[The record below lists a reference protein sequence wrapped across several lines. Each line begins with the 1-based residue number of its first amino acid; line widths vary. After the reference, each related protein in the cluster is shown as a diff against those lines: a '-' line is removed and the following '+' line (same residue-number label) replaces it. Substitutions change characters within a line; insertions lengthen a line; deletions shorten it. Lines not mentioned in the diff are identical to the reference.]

1 MKRFRKSAIALV
13 LALLMALQ
21 GTEPIFVQA
30 KEAIED
36 VQKNADFSRPEALT
50 EEEAGIT
57 DSTSGEQDKSQQSDA
72 DVQNETTPSEDTETQ
87 EEQTTPAEETE
98 ENPQE
103 KEVELKEPQD
113 YYPIPEEPEGE
124 LIDYDAISKTYKTG
138 DKQYTTVYGGYVGT
152 YKNEDGDTELVDN
165 TLVKPEEADTP
176 ASEEAQE
183 ASSVVATEEKEE
195 KTEVYQNKANDYAI
209 LLPEQMS
216 EENGVTIENGKT
228 RIGIIPVDG
237 DYTHSVIK
245 DNAIL
250 YNEVYEGADVQ
261 YTVLDSSIKEDIVLQ
276 QPTDREVYE
285 YELQIP
291 GYQAEVK
298 DNQVYIY
305 PEGKTIKDAKYLLE
319 TPSMEDA
326 AGEISFLITLELR
339 EEDGK
344 TILTVKP
351 DRDWLS
357 AEERQYPV
365 RIDPTPVEIQK
376 SSFNMI
382 GVEEGSPTSQIG
394 DNNYPYV
401 GFDDGIKSGNLAGF
415 GTAHQ
420 NCRTYIKVN
429 SNFSQIPKDSKIDSA
444 TFAVSQKTA
453 YSGGAS
459 QFGLYR
465 VDQSWNTS
473 ITWKTKPV
481 NLTFQDV
488 QNASTSRNSYINYD
502 VKDLVND
509 WVQGTHAN
517 NGFALVAIAEAN
529 NLGASMQCEVLN
541 NRASVYGPKLS
552 IQWSPAEDPYLR
564 DMSLDETT
572 ILLRPMTEKNT
583 NGKLKFDAV
592 FADGIAKSKST
603 VEYYLLPDEENE
615 EHHETDAKP
624 LYSYPDSTE
633 YNKQF
638 PEANKY
644 YSKDS
649 NWQSALYS
657 GLTKDKLYKIK
668 AKASKEIDGKL
679 ETGKEVTSDSFVI
692 YEVKQFDTFPK
703 IAKYYGVPLK
713 NIMKDNQVMD
723 ALVVANNTIFIR
735 NPQTNVPYSP
745 APLTDQDKMR
755 IDGALMGRG
764 LHCEFGFE
772 PVNLNTGNFYMD
784 QSDATMNELN
794 GEFSITRSYNSKGT
808 DQHSMFG
815 RGWSFN
821 YDQSLSQMED
831 GSLLYMRGDGSYLIF
846 DKNEDGSYTA
856 PDGYVYDLKAVSYK
870 DTDHDYIGW
879 ELTDADQSVWSFDKY
894 GILRYVTDVNGFK
907 TVLDYDDDYNLSK
920 ITTPSGKT
928 FGVKQDKFGHIKEL
942 SLPDGGKVSYKYDE
956 QGNLISVTDPNGT
969 TKEYKYDDDS
979 RMTSW
984 KDENGNT
991 VVKNT
996 YDKEG
1001 RVVEQTDAEKGTA
1014 TFKYGKSSTTTTDNE
1029 GNKTVYHYDDQYR
1042 TTSIEYPDGTTCEKT
1057 YNAENQLA
1065 SETTAAGTKTYTYD
1079 TFGNVATETREDGK
1093 TASYTYNEQNKLT
1106 SATGYNGATVTYSYD
1121 GNGNMVTSTKPDGT
1135 AITYTYDDKHRMVS
1149 QTDGRGV
1156 TTTYSYDGPNM
1167 TGYVDG
1173 NGAAWGFTYDAMNRA
1188 VTMTDPLGN
1197 VTSNSYDAN
1206 GNLTSKT
1213 AADGGV
1219 TAYTLDGVGNITA
1232 STDALGNT
1240 TTYTYDK
1247 MYNMTSGTDPKGNQ
1261 ISYVY
1266 DKNYQQV
1273 KATDAKGNTI
1283 TYKYDSMG
1291 RVIEESNKDFGT
1303 KLYEYDK
1310 AGNLKKYTDGNGN
1323 ATVSKFDSLGQVLQ
1337 SKDAVGNITKY
1348 EYDALGNETKIT
1360 YGDGSS
1366 HSKEYDNCGRLAK
1379 ETDELGAVTTY
1390 TYDAADNLVS
1400 KSDDSGRTWT
1410 YTYDNTGNRLSETN
1424 PEGGTTTYTYD
1435 KAGNLVSSTDEEG
1448 RTDTYA
1454 YDKAGNL
1461 TTSKDALGYTVSM
1474 KYDLNGNLVS
1484 STDENGNTSTMTYD
1498 GNGNMTSVS
1507 DAKGNITAM
1516 KYDSTDNLE
1525 QTVDA
1530 LKGKTTYEY
1539 DSQGNSTKMTDALG
1553 NAYSYVYDKEGNNT
1567 SIILPTGD
1575 KVLMEYDAIGQLV
1588 KCTDAQGL
1596 VITYQYDG
1604 AGNLIHSSDNGGNS
1618 MDYTYDGAGNVLTQT
1633 DELGRTATY
1642 KYDQYGRLLKLT
1654 EADGSI
1660 TSYEY
1665 DVMDRITA
1673 VTDAEGHKTT
1683 FTYDKVGNQ
1692 LSMTEEEEAT
1702 YKYAYDKKDRVI
1714 SQTNPLGA
1722 SSTFK
1727 YDGNDNVT
1735 ESVDENGTVTKYA
1748 YDKNDNLVSQTD
1760 GNGNTTTYQYDELD
1774 RKIGETSPLKETNEY
1789 RYDAIGNLTKS
1800 KDPMGL
1806 ITEYKYDSLSNMTEQ
1821 ISPKGAVTK
1830 YDYDKHGNVISVT
1843 DAKGN
1848 ETQYSV
1854 DLNDNVTKM
1863 TQANGGEYTYSYD
1876 KAGRLKSMTSPLG
1889 YTKNF
1894 SYDKVDNVVK
1904 ESDSLKSTTTY
1915 TYDKL
1920 HNMKSSTNALDG
1932 TTSFSYD
1939 KYGNLV
1945 KETDPLGRSN
1955 TYSYD
1960 LAGQMTSAADPL
1972 GKITAYT
1979 YDPAGNITE
1988 ITKPGGRKTS
1998 YGYDKNYNVTSVT
2011 DPMGYVAKTVYDKDN
2026 RVTEETDA
2034 LGQKESYT
2042 YDKDSRVTSITD
2054 KRGFTTGFDYDAHG
2068 NIQVVTD
2075 KTGLKSHLEYDK
2087 NDNLTKVT
2095 DALGGVTTYG
2105 YDNMDNLV
2113 TFTNAANKTT
2123 NYTYDLEGNLTSIK
2137 DPAGRTEKFDYDEKG
2152 RLTGH
2157 TQASGKK
2164 TTYDYD
2170 KLNDL
2175 LEKSYQDAKGERS
2188 EKDVTY
2194 AYNSAGERV
2203 SMKDQTGKS
2212 SYEYDAL
2219 GRITKV
2225 TSGSKKDVSY
2235 VYDDADNLQAI
2246 VYLDGTKISYEYDL
2260 NDNLVKLT
2268 DRNRKVTT
2276 YKHDAL
2282 NRVTEVTRSNGTKTE
2297 VSYDAE
2303 DHITKIVNT
2312 CGSCGKVISTYEY
2325 KYNDQGYVVGETAT
2339 ELEAGTR
2346 KTPSWEDWYNWGD
2359 TQKETD
2365 KADCEHQ
2372 EKEIQTTRTYE
2383 YDDNW
2388 ELTRCTEKAE
2398 GGKKT
2403 VHNYTYD
2410 KIGNRTSYEK
2420 IEDGVSKAKYNYK
2433 YNDSNQLIKRTNAKI
2448 WGDPGTTYSYD
2459 KDGNLIQECD
2469 KTNSA
2474 DPVTYEYTA
2483 ENRLAVVKQGG
2494 TVLMAAM
2501 YDGDNNRV
2509 FELDNTYKWEDC
2521 YGDEVLIPANQRT
2534 EDGNSPKEQLASLVK
2549 GGSNAKGYTLTEY
2562 INDINRE
2569 NTEVLAEYGAD
2580 EKVRQ
2585 AYTYGES
2592 GIGER
2597 VSVDKSEESSY
2608 YLYDGRNSVTGIL
2621 TETANLTNSY
2631 QYDSYGNLTSG
2642 TADGVNYYG
2651 YNGESTNVKTG
2662 LQYLRARYYNAENGT
2677 FTTEDSD
2684 LGTTENPLTRN
2695 RYDYTTNNPLN
2706 YSDPTGHSLWS
2717 RIKSTA
2723 KKAAKAVKSV
2733 GKKIVNTAKKVVKT
2747 VVNTAK
2753 KAAKTIV
2760 NTVKGVAKTAKNAAK
2775 HAKQTYQ
2782 SVKNRVTSSST
2793 YQKITSRGSQFIRS
2807 VSNGVQKIGKTYTS
2821 FKSYVSERTAEIRSE
2836 VVRHMCTTTNRITD
2850 KLGKVDW
2857 NAVKKVAIGITAVTV
2872 SGLVVAATGGLAAGA
2887 VLAAL
2892 PAMGGLG
2899 TAMVS
2904 GAVIGAIGGASYSA
2918 VNSGL
2923 SGNSLKQV
2931 AKDTLVG
2938 GIAGAVTGG
2947 VMGGLSYG
2955 AGKLLNVVRS
2965 AGSTHNDGIDKS
2977 FKKLVAEVTE
2987 TKLPEGTWEKPPLE
3001 RGDIID
3007 KAMGNNLGHNFPT
3020 IDKVEN
3026 GVVTSVKSRDLG
3038 AKTYQNG
3045 NKLEKVI
3052 VKDINKVSGFIGET
3066 FNGKFVN
3073 AEEIVGRQLQVV
3085 VPNVT
3090 LSEAQI
3096 NAVNNATKHGI
3107 DKGVK
3112 LIITV
3117 GK

>member
-1 MKRFRKSAIALV
+1 M
-13 LALLMALQ
+13 
-21 GTEPIFVQA
+21 T
-30 KEAIED
+30 
-36 VQKNADFSRPEALT
+36 
-50 EEEAGIT
+50 
-57 DSTSGEQDKSQQSDA
+57 
-72 DVQNETTPSEDTETQ
+72 
-87 EEQTTPAEETE
+87 
-98 ENPQE
+98 
-103 KEVELKEPQD
+103 
-113 YYPIPEEPEGE
+113 
-124 LIDYDAISKTYKTG
+124 
-138 DKQYTTVYGGYVGT
+138 
-152 YKNEDGDTELVDN
+152 
-165 TLVKPEEADTP
+165 
-176 ASEEAQE
+176 
-183 ASSVVATEEKEE
+183 
-195 KTEVYQNKANDYAI
+195 
-209 LLPEQMS
+209 MS
-216 EENGVTIENGKT
+216 
-228 RIGIIPVDG
+228 
-237 DYTHSVIK
+237 
-245 DNAIL
+245 
-250 YNEVYEGADVQ
+250 
-261 YTVLDSSIKEDIVLQ
+261 
-276 QPTDREVYE
+276 
-285 YELQIP
+285 
-291 GYQAEVK
+291 
-298 DNQVYIY
+298 
-305 PEGKTIKDAKYLLE
+305 
-319 TPSMEDA
+319 
-326 AGEISFLITLELR
+326 
-339 EEDGK
+339 
-344 TILTVKP
+344 
-351 DRDWLS
+351 
-357 AEERQYPV
+357 
-365 RIDPTPVEIQK
+365 
-376 SSFNMI
+376 
-382 GVEEGSPTSQIG
+382 
-394 DNNYPYV
+394 
-401 GFDDGIKSGNLAGF
+401 
-415 GTAHQ
+415 
-420 NCRTYIKVN
+420 
-429 SNFSQIPKDSKIDSA
+429 
-444 TFAVSQKTA
+444 
-453 YSGGAS
+453 
-459 QFGLYR
+459 
-465 VDQSWNTS
+465 
-473 ITWKTKPV
+473 
-481 NLTFQDV
+481 
-488 QNASTSRNSYINYD
+488 
-502 VKDLVND
+502 
-509 WVQGTHAN
+509 
-517 NGFALVAIAEAN
+517 
-529 NLGASMQCEVLN
+529 
-541 NRASVYGPKLS
+541 
-552 IQWSPAEDPYLR
+552 
-564 DMSLDETT
+564 
-572 ILLRPMTEKNT
+572 
-583 NGKLKFDAV
+583 
-592 FADGIAKSKST
+592 
-603 VEYYLLPDEENE
+603 
-615 EHHETDAKP
+615 
-624 LYSYPDSTE
+624 
-633 YNKQF
+633 
-638 PEANKY
+638 
-644 YSKDS
+644 
-649 NWQSALYS
+649 
-657 GLTKDKLYKIK
+657 
-668 AKASKEIDGKL
+668 
-679 ETGKEVTSDSFVI
+679 
-692 YEVKQFDTFPK
+692 
-703 IAKYYGVPLK
+703 
-713 NIMKDNQVMD
+713 
-723 ALVVANNTIFIR
+723 
-735 NPQTNVPYSP
+735 
-745 APLTDQDKMR
+745 
-755 IDGALMGRG
+755 
-764 LHCEFGFE
+764 
-772 PVNLNTGNFYMD
+772 
-784 QSDATMNELN
+784 
-794 GEFSITRSYNSKGT
+794 
-808 DQHSMFG
+808 
-815 RGWSFN
+815 
-821 YDQSLSQMED
+821 
-831 GSLLYMRGDGSYLIF
+831 
-846 DKNEDGSYTA
+846 
-856 PDGYVYDLKAVSYK
+856 
-870 DTDHDYIGW
+870 
-879 ELTDADQSVWSFDKY
+879 
-894 GILRYVTDVNGFK
+894 
-907 TVLDYDDDYNLSK
+907 
-920 ITTPSGKT
+920 
-928 FGVKQDKFGHIKEL
+928 
-942 SLPDGGKVSYKYDE
+942 
-956 QGNLISVTDPNGT
+956 
-969 TKEYKYDDDS
+969 
-979 RMTSW
+979 
-984 KDENGNT
+984 
-991 VVKNT
+991 
-996 YDKEG
+996 
-1001 RVVEQTDAEKGTA
+1001 
-1014 TFKYGKSSTTTTDNE
+1014 
-1029 GNKTVYHYDDQYR
+1029 
-1042 TTSIEYPDGTTCEKT
+1042 
-1057 YNAENQLA
+1057 
-1065 SETTAAGTKTYTYD
+1065 
-1079 TFGNVATETREDGK
+1079 
-1093 TASYTYNEQNKLT
+1093 
-1106 SATGYNGATVTYSYD
+1106 
-1121 GNGNMVTSTKPDGT
+1121 
-1135 AITYTYDDKHRMVS
+1135 
-1149 QTDGRGV
+1149 
-1156 TTTYSYDGPNM
+1156 
-1167 TGYVDG
+1167 
-1173 NGAAWGFTYDAMNRA
+1173 
-1188 VTMTDPLGN
+1188 
-1197 VTSNSYDAN
+1197 
-1206 GNLTSKT
+1206 
-1213 AADGGV
+1213 
-1219 TAYTLDGVGNITA
+1219 
-1232 STDALGNT
+1232 
-1240 TTYTYDK
+1240 
-1247 MYNMTSGTDPKGNQ
+1247 
-1261 ISYVY
+1261 
-1266 DKNYQQV
+1266 
-1273 KATDAKGNTI
+1273 
-1283 TYKYDSMG
+1283 
-1291 RVIEESNKDFGT
+1291 
-1303 KLYEYDK
+1303 
-1310 AGNLKKYTDGNGN
+1310 
-1323 ATVSKFDSLGQVLQ
+1323 
-1337 SKDAVGNITKY
+1337 
-1348 EYDALGNETKIT
+1348 
-1360 YGDGSS
+1360 
-1366 HSKEYDNCGRLAK
+1366 
-1379 ETDELGAVTTY
+1379 
-1390 TYDAADNLVS
+1390 
-1400 KSDDSGRTWT
+1400 
-1410 YTYDNTGNRLSETN
+1410 
-1424 PEGGTTTYTYD
+1424 
-1435 KAGNLVSSTDEEG
+1435 
-1448 RTDTYA
+1448 
-1454 YDKAGNL
+1454 
-1461 TTSKDALGYTVSM
+1461 
-1474 KYDLNGNLVS
+1474 
-1484 STDENGNTSTMTYD
+1484 
-1498 GNGNMTSVS
+1498 
-1507 DAKGNITAM
+1507 
-1516 KYDSTDNLE
+1516 
-1525 QTVDA
+1525 
-1530 LKGKTTYEY
+1530 
-1539 DSQGNSTKMTDALG
+1539 
-1553 NAYSYVYDKEGNNT
+1553 
-1567 SIILPTGD
+1567 
-1575 KVLMEYDAIGQLV
+1575 
-1588 KCTDAQGL
+1588 
-1596 VITYQYDG
+1596 
-1604 AGNLIHSSDNGGNS
+1604 
-1618 MDYTYDGAGNVLTQT
+1618 
-1633 DELGRTATY
+1633 
-1642 KYDQYGRLLKLT
+1642 
-1654 EADGSI
+1654 
-1660 TSYEY
+1660 
-1665 DVMDRITA
+1665 
-1673 VTDAEGHKTT
+1673 
-1683 FTYDKVGNQ
+1683 
-1692 LSMTEEEEAT
+1692 
-1702 YKYAYDKKDRVI
+1702 
-1714 SQTNPLGA
+1714 
-1722 SSTFK
+1722 
-1727 YDGNDNVT
+1727 
-1735 ESVDENGTVTKYA
+1735 
-1748 YDKNDNLVSQTD
+1748 
-1760 GNGNTTTYQYDELD
+1760 
-1774 RKIGETSPLKETNEY
+1774 
-1789 RYDAIGNLTKS
+1789 
-1800 KDPMGL
+1800 
-1806 ITEYKYDSLSNMTEQ
+1806 
-1821 ISPKGAVTK
+1821 
-1830 YDYDKHGNVISVT
+1830 
-1843 DAKGN
+1843 
-1848 ETQYSV
+1848 
-1854 DLNDNVTKM
+1854 
-1863 TQANGGEYTYSYD
+1863 QANGGEYTYSYD

-2123 NYTYDLEGNLTSIK
+2123 NYTYDLEGNLT
-2137 DPAGRTEKFDYDEKG
+2137 FDYDEKG

-2175 LEKSYQDAKGERS
+2175 LEKSYQDAKGETS

-2246 VYLDGTKISYEYDL
+2246 VYPDGTKISYEYDL

-2521 YGDEVLIPANQRT
+2521 YG
-2534 EDGNSPKEQLASLVK
+2534 
-2549 GGSNAKGYTLTEY
+2549 
-2562 INDINRE
+2562 E

>member
-1 MKRFRKSAIALV
+1 M
-13 LALLMALQ
+13 
-21 GTEPIFVQA
+21 
-30 KEAIED
+30 
-36 VQKNADFSRPEALT
+36 
-50 EEEAGIT
+50 
-57 DSTSGEQDKSQQSDA
+57 
-72 DVQNETTPSEDTETQ
+72 
-87 EEQTTPAEETE
+87 
-98 ENPQE
+98 
-103 KEVELKEPQD
+103 
-113 YYPIPEEPEGE
+113 
-124 LIDYDAISKTYKTG
+124 
-138 DKQYTTVYGGYVGT
+138 
-152 YKNEDGDTELVDN
+152 
-165 TLVKPEEADTP
+165 
-176 ASEEAQE
+176 
-183 ASSVVATEEKEE
+183 
-195 KTEVYQNKANDYAI
+195 
-209 LLPEQMS
+209 
-216 EENGVTIENGKT
+216 
-228 RIGIIPVDG
+228 
-237 DYTHSVIK
+237 
-245 DNAIL
+245 
-250 YNEVYEGADVQ
+250 
-261 YTVLDSSIKEDIVLQ
+261 
-276 QPTDREVYE
+276 
-285 YELQIP
+285 
-291 GYQAEVK
+291 
-298 DNQVYIY
+298 
-305 PEGKTIKDAKYLLE
+305 
-319 TPSMEDA
+319 
-326 AGEISFLITLELR
+326 
-339 EEDGK
+339 
-344 TILTVKP
+344 
-351 DRDWLS
+351 
-357 AEERQYPV
+357 
-365 RIDPTPVEIQK
+365 
-376 SSFNMI
+376 
-382 GVEEGSPTSQIG
+382 
-394 DNNYPYV
+394 
-401 GFDDGIKSGNLAGF
+401 
-415 GTAHQ
+415 
-420 NCRTYIKVN
+420 
-429 SNFSQIPKDSKIDSA
+429 
-444 TFAVSQKTA
+444 
-453 YSGGAS
+453 
-459 QFGLYR
+459 
-465 VDQSWNTS
+465 
-473 ITWKTKPV
+473 
-481 NLTFQDV
+481 
-488 QNASTSRNSYINYD
+488 
-502 VKDLVND
+502 
-509 WVQGTHAN
+509 
-517 NGFALVAIAEAN
+517 
-529 NLGASMQCEVLN
+529 
-541 NRASVYGPKLS
+541 
-552 IQWSPAEDPYLR
+552 
-564 DMSLDETT
+564 
-572 ILLRPMTEKNT
+572 
-583 NGKLKFDAV
+583 
-592 FADGIAKSKST
+592 
-603 VEYYLLPDEENE
+603 
-615 EHHETDAKP
+615 
-624 LYSYPDSTE
+624 
-633 YNKQF
+633 
-638 PEANKY
+638 
-644 YSKDS
+644 
-649 NWQSALYS
+649 
-657 GLTKDKLYKIK
+657 
-668 AKASKEIDGKL
+668 
-679 ETGKEVTSDSFVI
+679 
-692 YEVKQFDTFPK
+692 
-703 IAKYYGVPLK
+703 
-713 NIMKDNQVMD
+713 
-723 ALVVANNTIFIR
+723 
-735 NPQTNVPYSP
+735 
-745 APLTDQDKMR
+745 
-755 IDGALMGRG
+755 
-764 LHCEFGFE
+764 
-772 PVNLNTGNFYMD
+772 
-784 QSDATMNELN
+784 
-794 GEFSITRSYNSKGT
+794 
-808 DQHSMFG
+808 
-815 RGWSFN
+815 
-821 YDQSLSQMED
+821 
-831 GSLLYMRGDGSYLIF
+831 
-846 DKNEDGSYTA
+846 
-856 PDGYVYDLKAVSYK
+856 
-870 DTDHDYIGW
+870 
-879 ELTDADQSVWSFDKY
+879 
-894 GILRYVTDVNGFK
+894 
-907 TVLDYDDDYNLSK
+907 
-920 ITTPSGKT
+920 
-928 FGVKQDKFGHIKEL
+928 
-942 SLPDGGKVSYKYDE
+942 
-956 QGNLISVTDPNGT
+956 
-969 TKEYKYDDDS
+969 
-979 RMTSW
+979 
-984 KDENGNT
+984 
-991 VVKNT
+991 
-996 YDKEG
+996 
-1001 RVVEQTDAEKGTA
+1001 
-1014 TFKYGKSSTTTTDNE
+1014 
-1029 GNKTVYHYDDQYR
+1029 
-1042 TTSIEYPDGTTCEKT
+1042 
-1057 YNAENQLA
+1057 
-1065 SETTAAGTKTYTYD
+1065 
-1079 TFGNVATETREDGK
+1079 
-1093 TASYTYNEQNKLT
+1093 
-1106 SATGYNGATVTYSYD
+1106 
-1121 GNGNMVTSTKPDGT
+1121 
-1135 AITYTYDDKHRMVS
+1135 
-1149 QTDGRGV
+1149 
-1156 TTTYSYDGPNM
+1156 
-1167 TGYVDG
+1167 
-1173 NGAAWGFTYDAMNRA
+1173 
-1188 VTMTDPLGN
+1188 
-1197 VTSNSYDAN
+1197 
-1206 GNLTSKT
+1206 
-1213 AADGGV
+1213 
-1219 TAYTLDGVGNITA
+1219 
-1232 STDALGNT
+1232 
-1240 TTYTYDK
+1240 
-1247 MYNMTSGTDPKGNQ
+1247 
-1261 ISYVY
+1261 
-1266 DKNYQQV
+1266 
-1273 KATDAKGNTI
+1273 
-1283 TYKYDSMG
+1283 
-1291 RVIEESNKDFGT
+1291 
-1303 KLYEYDK
+1303 
-1310 AGNLKKYTDGNGN
+1310 
-1323 ATVSKFDSLGQVLQ
+1323 
-1337 SKDAVGNITKY
+1337 
-1348 EYDALGNETKIT
+1348 
-1360 YGDGSS
+1360 
-1366 HSKEYDNCGRLAK
+1366 
-1379 ETDELGAVTTY
+1379 
-1390 TYDAADNLVS
+1390 
-1400 KSDDSGRTWT
+1400 
-1410 YTYDNTGNRLSETN
+1410 
-1424 PEGGTTTYTYD
+1424 
-1435 KAGNLVSSTDEEG
+1435 
-1448 RTDTYA
+1448 
-1454 YDKAGNL
+1454 
-1461 TTSKDALGYTVSM
+1461 
-1474 KYDLNGNLVS
+1474 
-1484 STDENGNTSTMTYD
+1484 
-1498 GNGNMTSVS
+1498 
-1507 DAKGNITAM
+1507 
-1516 KYDSTDNLE
+1516 
-1525 QTVDA
+1525 
-1530 LKGKTTYEY
+1530 
-1539 DSQGNSTKMTDALG
+1539 
-1553 NAYSYVYDKEGNNT
+1553 
-1567 SIILPTGD
+1567 
-1575 KVLMEYDAIGQLV
+1575 
-1588 KCTDAQGL
+1588 
-1596 VITYQYDG
+1596 
-1604 AGNLIHSSDNGGNS
+1604 
-1618 MDYTYDGAGNVLTQT
+1618 
-1633 DELGRTATY
+1633 
-1642 KYDQYGRLLKLT
+1642 
-1654 EADGSI
+1654 
-1660 TSYEY
+1660 
-1665 DVMDRITA
+1665 
-1673 VTDAEGHKTT
+1673 
-1683 FTYDKVGNQ
+1683 
-1692 LSMTEEEEAT
+1692 
-1702 YKYAYDKKDRVI
+1702 
-1714 SQTNPLGA
+1714 
-1722 SSTFK
+1722 
-1727 YDGNDNVT
+1727 
-1735 ESVDENGTVTKYA
+1735 
-1748 YDKNDNLVSQTD
+1748 
-1760 GNGNTTTYQYDELD
+1760 
-1774 RKIGETSPLKETNEY
+1774 
-1789 RYDAIGNLTKS
+1789 
-1800 KDPMGL
+1800 
-1806 ITEYKYDSLSNMTEQ
+1806 
-1821 ISPKGAVTK
+1821 
-1830 YDYDKHGNVISVT
+1830 
-1843 DAKGN
+1843 
-1848 ETQYSV
+1848 
-1854 DLNDNVTKM
+1854 
-1863 TQANGGEYTYSYD
+1863 
-1876 KAGRLKSMTSPLG
+1876 
-1889 YTKNF
+1889 
-1894 SYDKVDNVVK
+1894 DNVVK

-2175 LEKSYQDAKGERS
+2175 LEKSYQDAKGEKS

-2246 VYLDGTKISYEYDL
+2246 VYPDGTKISYEYDL

>member
-1 MKRFRKSAIALV
+1 
-13 LALLMALQ
+13 
-21 GTEPIFVQA
+21 
-30 KEAIED
+30 
-36 VQKNADFSRPEALT
+36 
-50 EEEAGIT
+50 
-57 DSTSGEQDKSQQSDA
+57 
-72 DVQNETTPSEDTETQ
+72 
-87 EEQTTPAEETE
+87 
-98 ENPQE
+98 
-103 KEVELKEPQD
+103 
-113 YYPIPEEPEGE
+113 
-124 LIDYDAISKTYKTG
+124 
-138 DKQYTTVYGGYVGT
+138 
-152 YKNEDGDTELVDN
+152 
-165 TLVKPEEADTP
+165 
-176 ASEEAQE
+176 
-183 ASSVVATEEKEE
+183 
-195 KTEVYQNKANDYAI
+195 
-209 LLPEQMS
+209 
-216 EENGVTIENGKT
+216 
-228 RIGIIPVDG
+228 
-237 DYTHSVIK
+237 
-245 DNAIL
+245 
-250 YNEVYEGADVQ
+250 
-261 YTVLDSSIKEDIVLQ
+261 
-276 QPTDREVYE
+276 
-285 YELQIP
+285 
-291 GYQAEVK
+291 
-298 DNQVYIY
+298 
-305 PEGKTIKDAKYLLE
+305 
-319 TPSMEDA
+319 
-326 AGEISFLITLELR
+326 
-339 EEDGK
+339 
-344 TILTVKP
+344 
-351 DRDWLS
+351 
-357 AEERQYPV
+357 
-365 RIDPTPVEIQK
+365 
-376 SSFNMI
+376 
-382 GVEEGSPTSQIG
+382 
-394 DNNYPYV
+394 
-401 GFDDGIKSGNLAGF
+401 
-415 GTAHQ
+415 
-420 NCRTYIKVN
+420 
-429 SNFSQIPKDSKIDSA
+429 
-444 TFAVSQKTA
+444 
-453 YSGGAS
+453 
-459 QFGLYR
+459 
-465 VDQSWNTS
+465 
-473 ITWKTKPV
+473 
-481 NLTFQDV
+481 
-488 QNASTSRNSYINYD
+488 
-502 VKDLVND
+502 
-509 WVQGTHAN
+509 
-517 NGFALVAIAEAN
+517 
-529 NLGASMQCEVLN
+529 
-541 NRASVYGPKLS
+541 
-552 IQWSPAEDPYLR
+552 
-564 DMSLDETT
+564 
-572 ILLRPMTEKNT
+572 
-583 NGKLKFDAV
+583 
-592 FADGIAKSKST
+592 
-603 VEYYLLPDEENE
+603 
-615 EHHETDAKP
+615 
-624 LYSYPDSTE
+624 
-633 YNKQF
+633 
-638 PEANKY
+638 
-644 YSKDS
+644 
-649 NWQSALYS
+649 
-657 GLTKDKLYKIK
+657 
-668 AKASKEIDGKL
+668 
-679 ETGKEVTSDSFVI
+679 
-692 YEVKQFDTFPK
+692 
-703 IAKYYGVPLK
+703 
-713 NIMKDNQVMD
+713 
-723 ALVVANNTIFIR
+723 
-735 NPQTNVPYSP
+735 
-745 APLTDQDKMR
+745 
-755 IDGALMGRG
+755 
-764 LHCEFGFE
+764 
-772 PVNLNTGNFYMD
+772 
-784 QSDATMNELN
+784 
-794 GEFSITRSYNSKGT
+794 
-808 DQHSMFG
+808 
-815 RGWSFN
+815 
-821 YDQSLSQMED
+821 
-831 GSLLYMRGDGSYLIF
+831 
-846 DKNEDGSYTA
+846 
-856 PDGYVYDLKAVSYK
+856 
-870 DTDHDYIGW
+870 
-879 ELTDADQSVWSFDKY
+879 
-894 GILRYVTDVNGFK
+894 
-907 TVLDYDDDYNLSK
+907 
-920 ITTPSGKT
+920 
-928 FGVKQDKFGHIKEL
+928 
-942 SLPDGGKVSYKYDE
+942 
-956 QGNLISVTDPNGT
+956 
-969 TKEYKYDDDS
+969 
-979 RMTSW
+979 
-984 KDENGNT
+984 
-991 VVKNT
+991 
-996 YDKEG
+996 
-1001 RVVEQTDAEKGTA
+1001 
-1014 TFKYGKSSTTTTDNE
+1014 
-1029 GNKTVYHYDDQYR
+1029 
-1042 TTSIEYPDGTTCEKT
+1042 
-1057 YNAENQLA
+1057 
-1065 SETTAAGTKTYTYD
+1065 
-1079 TFGNVATETREDGK
+1079 
-1093 TASYTYNEQNKLT
+1093 
-1106 SATGYNGATVTYSYD
+1106 
-1121 GNGNMVTSTKPDGT
+1121 
-1135 AITYTYDDKHRMVS
+1135 
-1149 QTDGRGV
+1149 
-1156 TTTYSYDGPNM
+1156 
-1167 TGYVDG
+1167 
-1173 NGAAWGFTYDAMNRA
+1173 
-1188 VTMTDPLGN
+1188 
-1197 VTSNSYDAN
+1197 
-1206 GNLTSKT
+1206 
-1213 AADGGV
+1213 
-1219 TAYTLDGVGNITA
+1219 
-1232 STDALGNT
+1232 
-1240 TTYTYDK
+1240 
-1247 MYNMTSGTDPKGNQ
+1247 
-1261 ISYVY
+1261 
-1266 DKNYQQV
+1266 
-1273 KATDAKGNTI
+1273 
-1283 TYKYDSMG
+1283 
-1291 RVIEESNKDFGT
+1291 
-1303 KLYEYDK
+1303 
-1310 AGNLKKYTDGNGN
+1310 
-1323 ATVSKFDSLGQVLQ
+1323 
-1337 SKDAVGNITKY
+1337 
-1348 EYDALGNETKIT
+1348 
-1360 YGDGSS
+1360 
-1366 HSKEYDNCGRLAK
+1366 
-1379 ETDELGAVTTY
+1379 
-1390 TYDAADNLVS
+1390 
-1400 KSDDSGRTWT
+1400 
-1410 YTYDNTGNRLSETN
+1410 
-1424 PEGGTTTYTYD
+1424 
-1435 KAGNLVSSTDEEG
+1435 
-1448 RTDTYA
+1448 
-1454 YDKAGNL
+1454 
-1461 TTSKDALGYTVSM
+1461 
-1474 KYDLNGNLVS
+1474 
-1484 STDENGNTSTMTYD
+1484 
-1498 GNGNMTSVS
+1498 
-1507 DAKGNITAM
+1507 
-1516 KYDSTDNLE
+1516 
-1525 QTVDA
+1525 
-1530 LKGKTTYEY
+1530 
-1539 DSQGNSTKMTDALG
+1539 
-1553 NAYSYVYDKEGNNT
+1553 
-1567 SIILPTGD
+1567 
-1575 KVLMEYDAIGQLV
+1575 
-1588 KCTDAQGL
+1588 
-1596 VITYQYDG
+1596 
-1604 AGNLIHSSDNGGNS
+1604 
-1618 MDYTYDGAGNVLTQT
+1618 
-1633 DELGRTATY
+1633 
-1642 KYDQYGRLLKLT
+1642 
-1654 EADGSI
+1654 
-1660 TSYEY
+1660 
-1665 DVMDRITA
+1665 
-1673 VTDAEGHKTT
+1673 
-1683 FTYDKVGNQ
+1683 
-1692 LSMTEEEEAT
+1692 
-1702 YKYAYDKKDRVI
+1702 
-1714 SQTNPLGA
+1714 
-1722 SSTFK
+1722 
-1727 YDGNDNVT
+1727 
-1735 ESVDENGTVTKYA
+1735 
-1748 YDKNDNLVSQTD
+1748 
-1760 GNGNTTTYQYDELD
+1760 
-1774 RKIGETSPLKETNEY
+1774 
-1789 RYDAIGNLTKS
+1789 
-1800 KDPMGL
+1800 
-1806 ITEYKYDSLSNMTEQ
+1806 
-1821 ISPKGAVTK
+1821 
-1830 YDYDKHGNVISVT
+1830 
-1843 DAKGN
+1843 
-1848 ETQYSV
+1848 
-1854 DLNDNVTKM
+1854 M

-2175 LEKSYQDAKGERS
+2175 LEKSYQDAKGETS

-2246 VYLDGTKISYEYDL
+2246 VYPDGTKISYEYDL

>member
-1 MKRFRKSAIALV
+1 
-13 LALLMALQ
+13 
-21 GTEPIFVQA
+21 
-30 KEAIED
+30 
-36 VQKNADFSRPEALT
+36 
-50 EEEAGIT
+50 
-57 DSTSGEQDKSQQSDA
+57 
-72 DVQNETTPSEDTETQ
+72 
-87 EEQTTPAEETE
+87 
-98 ENPQE
+98 
-103 KEVELKEPQD
+103 
-113 YYPIPEEPEGE
+113 
-124 LIDYDAISKTYKTG
+124 
-138 DKQYTTVYGGYVGT
+138 
-152 YKNEDGDTELVDN
+152 
-165 TLVKPEEADTP
+165 
-176 ASEEAQE
+176 
-183 ASSVVATEEKEE
+183 
-195 KTEVYQNKANDYAI
+195 
-209 LLPEQMS
+209 
-216 EENGVTIENGKT
+216 
-228 RIGIIPVDG
+228 
-237 DYTHSVIK
+237 
-245 DNAIL
+245 
-250 YNEVYEGADVQ
+250 
-261 YTVLDSSIKEDIVLQ
+261 
-276 QPTDREVYE
+276 
-285 YELQIP
+285 
-291 GYQAEVK
+291 
-298 DNQVYIY
+298 
-305 PEGKTIKDAKYLLE
+305 
-319 TPSMEDA
+319 
-326 AGEISFLITLELR
+326 
-339 EEDGK
+339 
-344 TILTVKP
+344 
-351 DRDWLS
+351 
-357 AEERQYPV
+357 
-365 RIDPTPVEIQK
+365 
-376 SSFNMI
+376 
-382 GVEEGSPTSQIG
+382 
-394 DNNYPYV
+394 
-401 GFDDGIKSGNLAGF
+401 
-415 GTAHQ
+415 
-420 NCRTYIKVN
+420 
-429 SNFSQIPKDSKIDSA
+429 
-444 TFAVSQKTA
+444 
-453 YSGGAS
+453 
-459 QFGLYR
+459 
-465 VDQSWNTS
+465 
-473 ITWKTKPV
+473 
-481 NLTFQDV
+481 
-488 QNASTSRNSYINYD
+488 
-502 VKDLVND
+502 
-509 WVQGTHAN
+509 
-517 NGFALVAIAEAN
+517 
-529 NLGASMQCEVLN
+529 
-541 NRASVYGPKLS
+541 
-552 IQWSPAEDPYLR
+552 
-564 DMSLDETT
+564 
-572 ILLRPMTEKNT
+572 
-583 NGKLKFDAV
+583 
-592 FADGIAKSKST
+592 
-603 VEYYLLPDEENE
+603 
-615 EHHETDAKP
+615 
-624 LYSYPDSTE
+624 
-633 YNKQF
+633 
-638 PEANKY
+638 
-644 YSKDS
+644 
-649 NWQSALYS
+649 
-657 GLTKDKLYKIK
+657 
-668 AKASKEIDGKL
+668 
-679 ETGKEVTSDSFVI
+679 
-692 YEVKQFDTFPK
+692 
-703 IAKYYGVPLK
+703 
-713 NIMKDNQVMD
+713 
-723 ALVVANNTIFIR
+723 
-735 NPQTNVPYSP
+735 
-745 APLTDQDKMR
+745 
-755 IDGALMGRG
+755 
-764 LHCEFGFE
+764 
-772 PVNLNTGNFYMD
+772 
-784 QSDATMNELN
+784 
-794 GEFSITRSYNSKGT
+794 
-808 DQHSMFG
+808 
-815 RGWSFN
+815 
-821 YDQSLSQMED
+821 
-831 GSLLYMRGDGSYLIF
+831 
-846 DKNEDGSYTA
+846 
-856 PDGYVYDLKAVSYK
+856 
-870 DTDHDYIGW
+870 
-879 ELTDADQSVWSFDKY
+879 
-894 GILRYVTDVNGFK
+894 
-907 TVLDYDDDYNLSK
+907 
-920 ITTPSGKT
+920 
-928 FGVKQDKFGHIKEL
+928 
-942 SLPDGGKVSYKYDE
+942 
-956 QGNLISVTDPNGT
+956 
-969 TKEYKYDDDS
+969 
-979 RMTSW
+979 
-984 KDENGNT
+984 
-991 VVKNT
+991 
-996 YDKEG
+996 
-1001 RVVEQTDAEKGTA
+1001 
-1014 TFKYGKSSTTTTDNE
+1014 
-1029 GNKTVYHYDDQYR
+1029 
-1042 TTSIEYPDGTTCEKT
+1042 
-1057 YNAENQLA
+1057 
-1065 SETTAAGTKTYTYD
+1065 
-1079 TFGNVATETREDGK
+1079 
-1093 TASYTYNEQNKLT
+1093 
-1106 SATGYNGATVTYSYD
+1106 
-1121 GNGNMVTSTKPDGT
+1121 
-1135 AITYTYDDKHRMVS
+1135 
-1149 QTDGRGV
+1149 
-1156 TTTYSYDGPNM
+1156 
-1167 TGYVDG
+1167 
-1173 NGAAWGFTYDAMNRA
+1173 
-1188 VTMTDPLGN
+1188 
-1197 VTSNSYDAN
+1197 
-1206 GNLTSKT
+1206 
-1213 AADGGV
+1213 
-1219 TAYTLDGVGNITA
+1219 
-1232 STDALGNT
+1232 
-1240 TTYTYDK
+1240 
-1247 MYNMTSGTDPKGNQ
+1247 
-1261 ISYVY
+1261 
-1266 DKNYQQV
+1266 
-1273 KATDAKGNTI
+1273 
-1283 TYKYDSMG
+1283 
-1291 RVIEESNKDFGT
+1291 
-1303 KLYEYDK
+1303 
-1310 AGNLKKYTDGNGN
+1310 
-1323 ATVSKFDSLGQVLQ
+1323 
-1337 SKDAVGNITKY
+1337 
-1348 EYDALGNETKIT
+1348 
-1360 YGDGSS
+1360 
-1366 HSKEYDNCGRLAK
+1366 
-1379 ETDELGAVTTY
+1379 
-1390 TYDAADNLVS
+1390 
-1400 KSDDSGRTWT
+1400 
-1410 YTYDNTGNRLSETN
+1410 
-1424 PEGGTTTYTYD
+1424 
-1435 KAGNLVSSTDEEG
+1435 
-1448 RTDTYA
+1448 
-1454 YDKAGNL
+1454 
-1461 TTSKDALGYTVSM
+1461 
-1474 KYDLNGNLVS
+1474 
-1484 STDENGNTSTMTYD
+1484 
-1498 GNGNMTSVS
+1498 
-1507 DAKGNITAM
+1507 
-1516 KYDSTDNLE
+1516 
-1525 QTVDA
+1525 
-1530 LKGKTTYEY
+1530 
-1539 DSQGNSTKMTDALG
+1539 
-1553 NAYSYVYDKEGNNT
+1553 
-1567 SIILPTGD
+1567 
-1575 KVLMEYDAIGQLV
+1575 
-1588 KCTDAQGL
+1588 
-1596 VITYQYDG
+1596 
-1604 AGNLIHSSDNGGNS
+1604 
-1618 MDYTYDGAGNVLTQT
+1618 
-1633 DELGRTATY
+1633 
-1642 KYDQYGRLLKLT
+1642 
-1654 EADGSI
+1654 
-1660 TSYEY
+1660 
-1665 DVMDRITA
+1665 
-1673 VTDAEGHKTT
+1673 
-1683 FTYDKVGNQ
+1683 
-1692 LSMTEEEEAT
+1692 
-1702 YKYAYDKKDRVI
+1702 
-1714 SQTNPLGA
+1714 
-1722 SSTFK
+1722 
-1727 YDGNDNVT
+1727 
-1735 ESVDENGTVTKYA
+1735 
-1748 YDKNDNLVSQTD
+1748 
-1760 GNGNTTTYQYDELD
+1760 
-1774 RKIGETSPLKETNEY
+1774 
-1789 RYDAIGNLTKS
+1789 
-1800 KDPMGL
+1800 
-1806 ITEYKYDSLSNMTEQ
+1806 
-1821 ISPKGAVTK
+1821 
-1830 YDYDKHGNVISVT
+1830 
-1843 DAKGN
+1843 
-1848 ETQYSV
+1848 
-1854 DLNDNVTKM
+1854 
-1863 TQANGGEYTYSYD
+1863 
-1876 KAGRLKSMTSPLG
+1876 
-1889 YTKNF
+1889 
-1894 SYDKVDNVVK
+1894 
-1904 ESDSLKSTTTY
+1904 
-1915 TYDKL
+1915 
-1920 HNMKSSTNALDG
+1920 
-1932 TTSFSYD
+1932 
-1939 KYGNLV
+1939 
-1945 KETDPLGRSN
+1945 
-1955 TYSYD
+1955 
-1960 LAGQMTSAADPL
+1960 
-1972 GKITAYT
+1972 
-1979 YDPAGNITE
+1979 
-1988 ITKPGGRKTS
+1988 
-1998 YGYDKNYNVTSVT
+1998 
-2011 DPMGYVAKTVYDKDN
+2011 MGYVAKTVYDKDN

-2175 LEKSYQDAKGERS
+2175 LEKSYQDAKGETS

-2246 VYLDGTKISYEYDL
+2246 VYPDGTKISYEYDL

-2662 LQYLRARYYNAENGT
+2662 LQYLRARYYDAENGT